1 MTSVCQ
7 KKKKKRLSWVLPFG
21 ARSKPEIQQNQVSS
35 HLPQTDLGVRSERKP
50 PPWTLTPTPTFTKKI
65 PTGLESNI
73 ALGEAWGHRREGKRG
88 LWLGTTVR
96 ITRILQKTTL
106 GFGEKRFYEKLSH
119 KKKSRNCI
127 ELRKW
132 HYIITQFLAQQAH
145 HQKGSVW
152 F

>member
-1 MTSVCQ
+1 MTSACPEE
-7 KKKKKRLSWVLPFG
+7 KALLGLAFP
-21 ARSKPEIQQNQVSS
+21 ARRSEPEIQQNQVSS
-35 HLPQTDLGVRSERKP
+35 HLPQTRTGSSQGKETTALNSDP
-50 PPWTLTPTPTFTKKI
+50 APTFTKNNK
-65 PTGLESNI
+65 GLESNI
-73 ALGEAWGHRREGKRG
+73 TLGEAWGHRGEGKRG

-119 KKKSRNCI
+119 KKKSRNCT

-132 HYIITQFLAQQAH
+132 HSGITQFLAQQAH